1 MRCSVRCGQPFV
13 FYLLVA
19 ILKKEGHLSQSLYE
33 ILQILSLHTHFEQS
47 PIPELF
53 CKNTTEIQNSHENQ
67 KSFDFNTL

>member
-13 FYLLVA
+13 F
-19 ILKKEGHLSQSLYE
+19 ISWWPFLKKEGHLNQSLYE
-33 ILQILSLHTHFEQS
+33 ILQILSLHPFEQS

-53 CKNTTEIQNSHENQ
+53 AKNTTEIQTHENQ